1 METTIFSTPVPSS
14 TLLTSRWTSR
24 PKHSRHLIS
33 VSLLKPS
40 PTKTEAMSIATKT
53 VYKDNFFEHLAIDYL
68 FKAVQDTVGMRNEE
82 SGYESLVVAARAVFL
97 SFEPIQQRELV
108 VKALQYAIPG
118 PLSVLIKTLF
128 PPSKFSR
135 EYFAAFTTIFFPW
148 LVGPC
153 EVKESEFE
161 GSKERNIVHIKKC
174 RFLETAN
181 CAGMCTNLCKIP
193 SQEFVKT
200 SFGMPMNMVPNFDD
214 MSCEM
219 IFGQNPPALQDDPVL
234 KQPCYKLCNV
244 KHKHDT
250 SCITKGHEEMEQTEV
265 KEYINTFNYHQQ

>member
-1 METTIFSTPVPSS
+1 MSIFPTPVSS
-14 TLLTSRWTSR
+14 IRFASRSHHQLR
-24 PKHSRHLIS
+24 IVSVLAPKN
-33 VSLLKPS
+33 
-40 PTKTEAMSIATKT
+40 KTTTPKI
-53 VYKDNFFEHLAIDYL
+53 VYKDNWFDRLAIDYL
-68 FKAVQDTVGMRNEE
+68 SKAVQDTVGLRNEE
-82 SGYESLVVAARAVFL
+82 SGYESLVMAARAVSR
-97 SFEPIQQRELV
+97 SFDPIQQRQLV
-108 VKALQYAIPG
+108 VKAIQTAIPG
-118 PLSVLIKTLF
+118 PFAFLIKTLL

-161 GSKERNIVHIKKC
+161 ERNIVHIKKC
-174 RFLETAN
+174 RFLESTN

-193 SQEFVKT
+193 SQEFIKN
-200 SFGMPMNMVPNFDD
+200 SFGIPINMVPNFDD

-219 IFGQNPPALQDDPVL
+219 IFGQDPPALQDDPVL

-250 SCITKGHEEMEQTEV
+250 SCV
-265 KEYINTFNYHQQ
+265 S